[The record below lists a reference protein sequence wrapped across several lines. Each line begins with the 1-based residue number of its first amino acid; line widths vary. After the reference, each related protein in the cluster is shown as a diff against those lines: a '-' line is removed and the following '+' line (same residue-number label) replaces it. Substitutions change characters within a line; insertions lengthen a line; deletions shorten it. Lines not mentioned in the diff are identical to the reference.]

1 MTIYMARVFCVSFK
15 IQTAVQNVVFARQYS
30 GIDTTIYY
38 SINSSKGNP
47 NVSATAL

>member
-1 MTIYMARVFCVSFK
+1 MARVFYVSIK

-38 SINSSKGNP
+38 SANSS
-47 NVSATAL
+47 